1 MRISEFV
8 FRILFGWLYP
18 WFELAVSNWV
28 VMVGV
33 ELVRMEVK
41 FLVSI
46 SVVVYF
52 DIFFITK

>member
-1 MRISEFV
+1 MRISELV
-8 FRILFGWLYP
+8 FRILFGWLHL
-18 WFELAVSNWV
+18 WLELAVSNWV